1 MWISIRTRRMSLG
14 TQLRR
19 KIEKHVARV
28 FERQRRNIAS
38 VVLYLSPA
46 ELTDTGLK
54 FSCRIVLWSPVLG
67 QVAITRLAPSVRQA
81 VRQATQQARQG
92 VRRRL
97 ARRQALRRR
106 RNGNRLYGVFTSFE
120 TPRDGTLT

>member
-1 MWISIRTRRMSLG
+1 MWISIRARRLSLG
-14 TQLRR
+14 AQLRR

-28 FERQRRNIAS
+28 FERQRANIAS

-46 ELTDTGLK
+46 ELTDTGLSV
-54 FSCRIVLWSPVLG
+54 SCRIVLWSPALG
-67 QVAITRLAPSVRQA
+67 QVAITRVAPSVRQA
-81 VRQATQQARQG
+81 VRQATRQARQR
-92 VRRRL
+92 VRRGL

-120 TPRDGTLT
+120 WPRGGVLT

>member
-1 MWISIRTRRMSLG
+1 MWISIQTRRMSLG
-14 TQLRR
+14 TKLRR

-28 FERQRRNIAS
+28 FERQRANIAS
-38 VVLYLSPA
+38 VVLYLSPG
-46 ELTDTGLK
+46 ELTDTGLS
-54 FSCRIVLWSPVLG
+54 FYCRIVLWSPVLG